1 MLCCLGL
8 EIFNDAMFEPVRS
21 ERTMEHARGQSS
33 CSRCPCARV
42 RAGAHKH
49 MAAGSTQQL
58 AWPPGEHVHT
68 RDCPEDLE
76 QRGQPCL
83 GPAPRLVDGG
93 GSSSSRCSGGVSR
106 GNSGRGE
113 GFRGHHGDH
122 GGRWAYSFLPGAWPC
137 GICTNA
143 HSLIWA
149 PGHSCIQLVSKLLQN
164 KGIHIDAA
172 IKQIRDL
179 LKLFKELRISG
190 FENGCRVAS
199 QISMGLEIGIK
210 CKDCSI
216 WQNTTFIQNSR

>member
-8 EIFNDAMFEPVRS
+8 DIFNDATFEPVRS
-21 ERTMEHARGQSS
+21 ERTMEHVRGH
-33 CSRCPCARV
+33 CSRCPCTCV
-42 RAGAHKH
+42 RAGAHKR

-68 RDCPEDLE
+68 RDCPEDLDSE
-76 QRGQPCL
+76 GSPAWGLRPGWSMTVAAVGSAEATLGEGRGS
-83 GPAPRLVDGG
+83 GATTGTHG
-93 GSSSSRCSGGVSR
+93 GS
-106 GNSGRGE
+106 
-113 GFRGHHGDH
+113 
-122 GGRWAYSFLPGAWPC
+122 WAYSFLPGAWPC

-149 PGHSCIQLVSKLLQN
+149 PGHSRIQLVGKLLQN

-190 FENGCRVAS
+190 FENGCRVAN
-199 QISMGLEIGIK
+199 QIPMGLEIGIK